1 MRTIN
6 KMIGLTA
13 LAVAIQGC
21 GGDTGPKLEP
31 APVITDAVAIF
42 NPAAGAAGIPFPTD
56 LMFNGT
62 TDGSLN
68 IPGADTNPA
77 FAAMNTLNGFATTAP
92 MVIRFSGPVDD
103 PAEADDVKDGIL
115 VFETDATSPA
125 LPVSSI
131 VRPLIYGVDY
141 VAGISSGVSGLVFPL
156 KPLEPSTTHLIV
168 VTNDLKTRAGNP
180 VAADN
185 AYALGKGT
193 ALVSQAFAALAADPD
208 VGGLFTVAIPNIA
221 VASAADP
228 GTPCSFAPPAVLDCA
243 LNPAYV
249 FLSDLDPA
257 TPPDP
262 ALVPAIIGAKQIVAG
277 VLAQEWFQE
286 RDDASSPMLI
296 NPARAAT
303 VGTFDIGLRPLIAED
318 LTALAGVVDLA
329 KVVLSYRVTTQN
341 IFDAQENAK
350 TQVDGS
356 SPVLDVLNPIAGWSP
371 VIPGTSDPN
380 PLFNELFPVVSPGD
394 DGVPNDA
401 DDHSAHVY
409 LATLNDIIQFV
420 DPDDQNN
427 SVWGSSIGPTGNLS
441 VVNGFNPDAVKSDHS
456 IPVLISAPRIE
467 SLNPAHPD
475 HADFTDCSAGSLP
488 VVIFQHGITANRG
501 SLMALADT
509 LAKAC
514 IVGVAIDLPKHGIA
528 SNDATFA
535 ALGQL
540 HGALTG
546 GTVFERLVKVASP
559 MTECQAGVGV
569 PVGGDFY
576 CPSGD
581 NFVNLTNL
589 ANARDSLRQA
599 AVDLSSLTKALVD
612 DADGALNPNTIGTTI
627 DPDNIHFVGMS
638 LGGIV
643 GATFAAHEP
652 DLKTVTLNVAGG
664 GIAKILDG
672 SPSFEPQITAGLFQG
687 AGLLKPSGD
696 YEGFLIM
703 AQTLV
708 DSVDPINFASTIVD
722 NSTPV
727 MLQEILGVPS
737 DIGSCI
743 LDGEGCP
750 DQVVPNN
757 TFGTSFGPAW
767 GLVAQTGQT
776 SFTANQNFV
785 TTPVALSGSDPLA
798 QGTGF
803 VVIGGAVQAG
813 LLPAA
818 NALAFGPLGGDAVAG
833 APVTFKGLQLPTV
846 TSCGATSGGVVRY
859 TTGSHGS
866 LLTPA
871 GPQGSTQ
878 YAAVTLTMQSQ
889 MAGFVAS
896 NGGFIPADSNGVVF
910 DPAVPEGASEAP
922 CPAP

>member
-21 GGDTGPKLEP
+21 GGDAGPKLEP

-68 IPGADTNPA
+68 IPGADANPA

-168 VTNDLKTRAGNP
+168 VTNDLKTRVGNP
-180 VAADN
+180 VGADSV
-185 AYALGKGT
+185 YALGKGAFSLEAGG
-193 ALVSQAFAALAADPD
+193 AL
-208 VGGLFTVAIPNIA
+208 GGAIPNFA
-221 VASAADP
+221 VAAD
-228 GTPCSFAPPAVLDCA
+228 GTSPCNFADQPSLPTCQ
-243 LNPAYV
+243 LNPAYTG
-249 FLSDLDPA
+249 LAALDE
-257 TPPDP
+257 TDP
-262 ALVPAIIGAKQIVAG
+262 GNAALVPAILGARQIVGGVKPFFDQAG
-277 VLAQEWFQE
+277 EALGEGDLVAFGAAMTTIGTLDTLRGQIDQDLA
-286 RDDASSPMLI
+286 
-296 NPARAAT
+296 
-303 VGTFDIGLRPLIAED
+303 
-318 LTALAGVVDLA
+318 ALAAAAPPVDLA

-371 VIPGTSDPN
+371 VIPGTSDTN

-427 SVWGSSIGPTGNLS
+427 SVWGSAIGPTGNLS

-535 ALGQL
+535 ALGDL
-540 HGALTG
+540 HAALTG

-569 PVGGDFY
+569 PVGSDFY

-599 AVDLSSLTKALVD
+599 VVDLSSLTKALVD

-627 DPDNIHFVGMS
+627 DPNKIHFVGMS

-672 SPSFEPQITAGLFQG
+672 SPSFEPEITAGLFQG
-687 AGLLKPSGD
+687 AKLLKPSGD

-708 DSVDPINFASTIVD
+708 DSVDPINYASTIVAND
-722 NSTPV
+722 TPV

-813 LLPAA
+813 LLPVA
-818 NALAFGPLGGDAVAG
+818 NALALGPLGGDAVAG

-846 TSCGATSGGVVRY
+846 RSCGATSGGVVRY
-859 TTGSHGS
+859 TTGSHSS

-871 GPQGSTQ
+871 GEQGLTQ
-878 YAAVTLTMQSQ
+878 YLAVTLTMQSQ
-889 MAGFVAS
+889 VAGFVAS

-910 DPAVPEGASEAP
+910 DPAVFDPAVPGPSQAACP
-922 CPAP
+922 PAP